1 MTATT
6 VSTPTASRTEIAR
19 LLSAILATRFV
30 INTAFRIGY
39 AFAPELSRGL
49 GVDLEAWST
58 LVGVRSGMGVFA
70 PVFGALSDRVGRR
83 TVMLG
88 GSALFVGC
96 ALLAYLSASPLPFA
110 LGFVGIGLTKVIF
123 EPSASAFLGDRVP
136 YERRGFVMGMSEL
149 GWASAALIGGPVTA
163 LAIKAWGWQSPFALL
178 VLGGLLALVWTALA
192 LPRTRAPRPGLGHHT
207 DGNFAA
213 IARVRS
219 AWLMLAIVFAFL
231 FASDMIAI
239 SYASFLERAFNVD
252 VLTLGGIVATFAL
265 ADLCGELLSMWGVDR
280 FGKKRALLVGFAGTT
295 VAYFALPLLGASLAV
310 AVAALFVY
318 YLCFEFTIVSVFPLI
333 SELVPQARAT
343 LLSLVMLAASVGR
356 MLGAFSGALI
366 FSLAGF
372 GTIGIFSGSIVMLAL
387 VVFALGVRE
396 ARV

>member
-1 MTATT
+1 MGTRKARPAFYMTATT

-123 EPSASAFLGDRVP
+123 EPSALVKAGVAATSQS
-136 YERRGFVMGMSEL
+136 RGYSI
-149 GWASAALIGGPVTA
+149 ASAILKP
-163 LAIKAWGWQSPFALL
+163 
-178 VLGGLLALVWTALA
+178 
-192 LPRTRAPRPGLGHHT
+192 
-207 DGNFAA
+207 
-213 IARVRS
+213 
-219 AWLMLAIVFAFL
+219 
-231 FASDMIAI
+231 
-239 SYASFLERAFNVD
+239 Y
-252 VLTLGGIVATFAL
+252 
-265 ADLCGELLSMWGVDR
+265 
-280 FGKKRALLVGFAGTT
+280 
-295 VAYFALPLLGASLAV
+295 
-310 AVAALFVY
+310 
-318 YLCFEFTIVSVFPLI
+318 
-333 SELVPQARAT
+333 
-343 LLSLVMLAASVGR
+343 
-356 MLGAFSGALI
+356 
-366 FSLAGF
+366 
-372 GTIGIFSGSIVMLAL
+372 GSI
-387 VVFALGVRE
+387 E
-396 ARV
+396 AVGSAGATMVLWES